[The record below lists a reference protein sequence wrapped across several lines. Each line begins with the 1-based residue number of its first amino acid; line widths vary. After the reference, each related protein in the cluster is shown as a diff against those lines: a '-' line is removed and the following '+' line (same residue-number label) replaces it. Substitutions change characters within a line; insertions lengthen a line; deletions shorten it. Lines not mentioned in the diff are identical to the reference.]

1 MYFEIGQTIIK
12 VQCSSKSG
20 SGRHSM
26 ILPAKRA
33 SVIHRNIRVFMKFHN
48 AFFVSGETAS
58 YETKKQSYDFVVL
71 NISIISAFRKH
82 GILYLERYLCVMRY
96 FMLI

>member
-1 MYFEIGQTIIK
+1 MYFEIGQAIIK
-12 VQCSSKSG
+12 VRCSSKSG

-26 ILPAKRA
+26 ILPVKRA

-58 YETKKQSYDFVVL
+58 YEAKKQSYDFVV
-71 NISIISAFRKH
+71 
-82 GILYLERYLCVMRY
+82 RY

>member
-1 MYFEIGQTIIK
+1 LYFEIEQTIIK
-12 VQCSSKSG
+12 VRCSSKSG

-82 GILYLERYLCVMRY
+82 GILYLE
-96 FMLI
+96 